1 MDKKEKSINKIYKKK
16 GVIILISILS
26 TVMLTIFILFKLAT
40 WGGNTLIFKVSPSSN
55 LINKV
60 MSLRKTGG
68 ELVIY
73 SEDINGVFDAAL
85 SNGSIPKVNN
95 INIDTILCTL
105 SPNSLDTYISANI
118 RNINILLKCTGKLNY
133 TNDSFKFTPT
143 SFKLGK
149 LKLPTDFIIRKI
161 SPMLQNT
168 FTIDKGAILIP
179 KDILPIDISSVEIR
193 DAKIFASI
201 EKLVIEE
208 SNQEDTDSNE
218 ELNTE
223 NEEES
228 SASTDVN
235 SNKTEKSTPTQ
246 EQKKQAQLRKTSS
259 DLSKVYNALETS
271 SGKSIIS
278 SIKSVLNKM
287 IADPNYNYQPVA
299 SSVKSNYNSL
309 SPEEKSDVKNAILFN
324 MSMESLRSLNNTFH
338 LI

>member
-1 MDKKEKSINKIYKKK
+1 
-16 GVIILISILS
+16 
-26 TVMLTIFILFKLAT
+26 MLTIFILFKLAT
-40 WGGNTLIFKVSPSSN
+40 LGGNTLIFKVSPSSN

-73 SEDINGVFDAAL
+73 SEDINGVFDATL
-85 SNGSIPKVNN
+85 SNGSIPKINN
-95 INIDTILCTL
+95 ININNVLCSL
-105 SPNSLDTYISANI
+105 SEDSLDTYISANI
-118 RNINILLKCTGKLNY
+118 RNIDILLKCTGKLDY

-149 LKLPTDFIIRKI
+149 LKLPTDYIIRKI

-179 KDILPIDISSVEIR
+179 KEILPIDISSVEIR
-193 DAKIFASI
+193 DDKIFASI

-208 SNQEDTDSNE
+208 SNQEDMESNE

-223 NEEES
+223 SEKE
-228 SASTDVN
+228 ASTTKDTN

-246 EQKKQAQLRKTSS
+246 EQKKQAQLRKTLS
-259 DLSKVYNALETS
+259 DLSKVYNAVETS
-271 SGKSIIS
+271 AGKNIIS
-278 SIKSVLNKM
+278 SIKSEVSKM
-287 IADPNYNYQPVA
+287 IADPNYNYQSAA
-299 SSVKSNYNSL
+299 SSVKSKYNSL
-309 SPEEKSDVKNAILFN
+309 TPEEKSEVKNAILFN
-324 MSMESLRSLNNTFH
+324 MSMESLRNLNNTFH